1 MRRWPAIAI
10 GCCLVIAWAGA
21 GARADDAADRR
32 ALASAAFAR
41 AEKASSEL
49 RFADALAAYREV
61 GSTDPSAPF
70 ASVSRARA
78 ADLAAHQ
85 EGGFAPLARLEA
97 VRRAPAA
104 LADRAAI
111 DALARDAEGFPAGR
125 VRGEA
130 RLVVGESLR
139 RMNDFPAAAAE
150 LRLAASDEA
159 ADPLTKS
166 LALSDLVAVLRER
179 GELRAALAELNAHP
193 AVLPTLRED
202 VARLV
207 RRERIRD
214 VAVGVLGAVVVA
226 ALIALVRFARALPD
240 VRALPSAIVRPL
252 PIAAAL
258 YLGGAGALVAAL
270 RGDGDPR
277 PFLVL
282 GAGIAGVALAARALS
297 LGGSNRP
304 APRALRA
311 AACFAAV
318 LAVAFLAIERTEAGY
333 LASFGL

>member
-1 MRRWPAIAI
+1 MRLLAAVAIATSFAI
-10 GCCLVIAWAGA
+10 VGGAAW
-21 GARADDAADRR
+21 ADDAADRR
-32 ALASAAFAR
+32 AEAAEAFAR

-49 RFADALAAYREV
+49 RFADALAAYRDV
-61 GSTDPSAPF
+61 GATDPSAPF
-70 ASVSRARA
+70 ASVSRARV

-111 DALARDAEGFPAGR
+111 DALAHDAEGFPAGR

-139 RMNDFPAAAAE
+139 RMNDSPGAE
-150 LRLAASDEA
+150 TALRLAASDDA

-179 GELRAALAELNAHP
+179 GDLRAALAELDAHP
-193 AVLPTLRED
+193 AVLPTLRAD
-202 VARLV
+202 VARLA
-207 RRERIRD
+207 RRERIRV
-214 VAVGVLGAVVVA
+214 VAIGVLGAVIIA
-226 ALIALVRFARALPD
+226 ALVALLRFARALPD
-240 VRALPSAIVRPL
+240 VRELPSAIVRPL
-252 PIAAAL
+252 PVAAAL

-282 GAGIAGVALAARALS
+282 GAGIAAVALAARVLS
-297 LGGSNRP
+297 LAGGKHP
-304 APRALRA
+304 ALRALRA

-333 LASFGL
+333 LSSFGL